1 MAFAFLQANHL
12 EKPVATIVAMSIAVQ
27 DLAESPTQRF
37 RYRAIPDETLDASL
51 WRSLRY
57 FSYYRLIV
65 AGMFF
70 GMSLWFPSEFTIGR
84 QNPQLFFW
92 SCAVYLGLAVMSLGA
107 LRLWHQAFSLQLSLQ
122 VAADILL
129 LTLMLYASGGG
140 KSGIAMMIL
149 VVLVGAG
156 LVGQG
161 RMALFYAAF
170 ATLALL
176 FEQAYRVVQLNEDAA
191 DFFRTGLTSIGFF
204 GSAIAARLLARRVV
218 ANEELARKRGIE
230 LADQM
235 RINERVIRDMQ
246 DGVLVVDAVGRVRQA
261 NPQALMLLGVNE
273 PPPTMLV
280 NYAGALVNEY
290 LAHRSRGVESETI
303 LRLPRTGGV
312 LRVRFLPPGEGGNA
326 LIFLEDMSKLE
337 QQAQQLKLAAL
348 GRLTANLA
356 HEIRNPLAAISQAAE
371 LLGEAPDGTGTTR
384 LTHMIGDN
392 VGRLNRLV
400 SEVMELGRRDRA
412 RPEQLRLGL
421 IIESLLDELSL
432 QDPAVRQRVSLD
444 LPDEIS
450 ICFDRGHLHRVLA
463 NLVGNA
469 LQHAS
474 PAGGAVCIIATAND
488 MTGRVELEIIDDGP
502 GIDVEVRGKVFEPF
516 FTTRATGTGLG
527 LYIARELSEANGA
540 QLALRDNAPGA
551 HFCLS
556 CASTCQFSE

>member
-1 MAFAFLQANHL
+1 
-12 EKPVATIVAMSIAVQ
+12 MSIAVPA
-27 DLAESPTQRF
+27 LAESPTQRF
-37 RYRAIPDETLDASL
+37 RYRAIPDETLDESL

-65 AGMFF
+65 AGMFL
-70 GMSLWFPSEFTIGR
+70 GMSLWFPSEFTIGG
-84 QNPQLFFW
+84 QSPNLFLW
-92 SCAVYLGLAVMSLGA
+92 TCVAYLSLAAMSLVA
-107 LRLWHQAFSLQLSLQ
+107 LRIWRQAFGLQLSLQ

-129 LTLMLYASGGG
+129 LTLLLYASGGG

-161 RMALFYAAF
+161 RMVLFYAAF
-170 ATLALL
+170 ATLTLL
-176 FEQAYRVVQLNEDAA
+176 FEQAYRVIHLSGDIA

-235 RINERVIRDMQ
+235 HINERVIRDMQ
-246 DGVLVVDAVGRVRQA
+246 DGVLVVDATGRVRQA
-261 NPQALMLLGVNE
+261 NPQALLLVGLNE
-273 PPPTMLV
+273 PASTMLA
-280 NYAGALVNEY
+280 NYAGPLVNEY
-290 LAHRSRGVESETI
+290 FARRSHGGESEMV
-303 LRLPRTGGV
+303 LRIPKTGRA

-337 QQAQQLKLAAL
+337 REAQQLKLAAL

-371 LLGEAPDGTGTTR
+371 LLGEAPDGPGAIR

-392 VGRLNRLV
+392 VRRLNRLV

-412 RPEQLRLGL
+412 CPEQLALASV
-421 IIESLLDELSL
+421 IDSLLDELSL
-432 QDPAVRQRVSLD
+432 SDPAVRQRVSLE
-444 LPDEIS
+444 LAGELG

-463 NLVGNA
+463 NLIGNA

-474 PAGGAVCIIATAND
+474 LLAGAIRVIGTLNEAVD
-488 MTGRVELEIIDDGP
+488 RVELDIIDDGP
-502 GIDVEVRGKVFEPF
+502 GIDAEVRGKVFEPF
-516 FTTRATGTGLG
+516 FTTRASGTGLG

-540 QLALRDNAPGA
+540 QLVLRDNAPGA

-556 CASTCQFSE
+556 CACTCQFSGQDDTET

>member
-1 MAFAFLQANHL
+1 
-12 EKPVATIVAMSIAVQ
+12 MSIAVPAP
-27 DLAESPTQRF
+27 AEVTSQRF

-70 GMSLWFPSEFTIGR
+70 GMSLWFPSEFTIGG
-84 QNPQLFFW
+84 QSPKLFFW
-92 SCAVYLGLAVMSLGA
+92 TCVTYLCLAVILLGA
-107 LRLWHQAFSLQLSLQ
+107 LQIWRQAFNLQLSLQ

-161 RMALFYAAF
+161 RMVLFYAAF
-170 ATLALL
+170 ATMALL
-176 FEQAYRVVQLNEDAA
+176 FEQAYRVAQLNGDIA

-235 RINERVIRDMQ
+235 HINERVIRDMQ

-261 NPQALMLLGVNE
+261 NPQALMLLGLNE
-273 PPPTMLV
+273 SPPAMLA
-280 NYAGALVNEY
+280 NYAGALANEY
-290 LAHRSRGVESETI
+290 LMRRTHGVESEI
-303 LRLPRTGGV
+303 VLRLPRTGRV
-312 LRVRFLPPGEGGNA
+312 LRARFLPPGEGGNA

-337 QQAQQLKLAAL
+337 REAQQLKLAAL

-371 LLGEAPDGTGTTR
+371 LLGEAPDGQGATR
-384 LTHMIGDN
+384 LTRMIGDN

-400 SEVMELGRRDRA
+400 SEVMELGRRDRVC
-412 RPEQLRLGL
+412 PERLALGAV
-421 IIESLLDELSL
+421 IESLLDELSL
-432 QDPAVRQRVSLD
+432 QDPSVRQRVSID
-444 LPDEIS
+444 LPDELG

-463 NLVGNA
+463 NLIGNA

-474 PAGGAVCIIATAND
+474 SAIGAVHIIASVNDETARIKLD
-488 MTGRVELEIIDDGP
+488 IIDDGP
-502 GIDVEVRGKVFEPF
+502 GIDAEVRSKVFEPF

-540 QLALRDNAPGA
+540 QLTLRDNAPGA

-556 CASTCQFSE
+556 CASTCQFPGQDDSET

>member
-1 MAFAFLQANHL
+1 M
-12 EKPVATIVAMSIAVQ
+12 KRWTP
-27 DLAESPTQRF
+27 
-37 RYRAIPDETLDASL
+37 L

-57 FSYYRLIV
+57 FAYYRLIV

-70 GMSLWFPSEFTIGR
+70 GMGLWFPSEFAIGG
-84 QNPQLFFW
+84 QNPKLFFW
-92 SCAVYLGLAVMSLGA
+92 ACVAYLSLAVMSLVA
-107 LRLWHQAFSLQLSLQ
+107 LRIWRQAFSLQLSLQ

-161 RMALFYAAF
+161 RMVLFYAAF

-176 FEQAYRVVQLNEDAA
+176 FEQAYRVVQLNGDIA

-235 RINERVIRDMQ
+235 HINERVIRDMQ

-261 NPQALMLLGVNE
+261 NPQALVLLGLSE
-273 PPPTMLV
+273 PPPAMLV

-290 LAHRSRGVESETI
+290 LTRRTRGVESEMV
-303 LRLPRTGGV
+303 LRLPRTGKV

-337 QQAQQLKLAAL
+337 REAQQLKLAAL

-371 LLGEAPDGTGTTR
+371 LLGEAPDGQ
-384 LTHMIGDN
+384 
-392 VGRLNRLV
+392 
-400 SEVMELGRRDRA
+400 
-412 RPEQLRLGL
+412 EQ
-421 IIESLLDELSL
+421 
-432 QDPAVRQRVSLD
+432 PA
-444 LPDEIS
+444 
-450 ICFDRGHLHRVLA
+450 
-463 NLVGNA
+463 
-469 LQHAS
+469 
-474 PAGGAVCIIATAND
+474 
-488 MTGRVELEIIDDGP
+488 
-502 GIDVEVRGKVFEPF
+502 
-516 FTTRATGTGLG
+516 
-527 LYIARELSEANGA
+527 
-540 QLALRDNAPGA
+540 
-551 HFCLS
+551 
-556 CASTCQFSE
+556 

>member
-1 MAFAFLQANHL
+1 
-12 EKPVATIVAMSIAVQ
+12 MSIAAQ
-27 DLAESPTQRF
+27 APADAATQRL
-37 RYRAIPDETLDASL
+37 RYRAIPDETLDESL

-65 AGMFF
+65 AGMFL
-70 GMSLWFPSEFTIGR
+70 GMSLWFPSELTIGG
-84 QNPQLFFW
+84 QSPGLFLW
-92 SCAVYLGLAVMSLGA
+92 ACVTYLSLAVISLGILGA
-107 LRLWHQAFSLQLSLQ
+107 WRQAFSMQLSLQ

-129 LTLMLYASGGG
+129 LTLLLYASGGG

-161 RMALFYAAF
+161 RMVLFYAAF

-176 FEQAYRVVQLNEDAA
+176 FEQAYRVVQLNGDVA

-204 GSAIAARLLARRVV
+204 GSAITARLLARRVV

-230 LADQM
+230 LADQIH
-235 RINERVIRDMQ
+235 INERVIRDMQ

-261 NPQALMLLGVNE
+261 NPQALILLGLNQ

-290 LAHRSRGVESETI
+290 LTRRSRGIESEMV
-303 LRLPRTGGV
+303 LRLPRTGRA

-326 LIFLEDMSKLE
+326 LIFIEDMSKLE
-337 QQAQQLKLAAL
+337 QEAQQLKLAAL

-371 LLGEAPDGTGTTR
+371 LLGEAPDGQGAVR
-384 LTHMIGDN
+384 LTRMIGDN

-412 RPEQLRLGL
+412 RPEQHVLGQV
-421 IIESLLDELSL
+421 IESLLEELSL
-432 QDPAVRQRVSLD
+432 QDPSVRERISLE
-444 LPDEIS
+444 LPSELD

-463 NLVGNA
+463 NLIGNA

-474 PAGGAVCIIATAND
+474 SKAGSVRVLGTLNEAAT
-488 MTGRVELEIIDDGP
+488 RVELDIIDDGP
-502 GIDVEVRGKVFEPF
+502 GIDGDTRGKVFEPF
-516 FTTRATGTGLG
+516 FTTRTTGTGLG

-540 QLALRDNAPGA
+540 RLVLRDNAPGA

-556 CASTCQFSE
+556 CASTCQFPTQDDSET

>member
-1 MAFAFLQANHL
+1 
-12 EKPVATIVAMSIAVQ
+12 MSIAAPAP
-27 DLAESPTQRF
+27 AESATQRF
-37 RYRAIPDETLDASL
+37 RYRAIPDETLDESL
-51 WRSLRY
+51 WRSLGY

-65 AGMFF
+65 AGVFL
-70 GMSLWFPSEFTIGR
+70 GMSLWFPSELTIGGES
-84 QNPQLFFW
+84 PKLFLW
-92 SCAVYLGLAVMSLGA
+92 TCVTYLSLAVVSLGA
-107 LRLWHQAFSLQLSLQ
+107 LRIWRQAFGLQLTLQ

-129 LTLMLYASGGG
+129 LTLLLYASGGG

-161 RMALFYAAF
+161 RMVLFYAAF
-170 ATLALL
+170 ATLVLL
-176 FEQAYRVVQLNEDAA
+176 FEQAYRVVQLNGDVA

-230 LADQM
+230 LADQIH
-235 RINERVIRDMQ
+235 INERVIRDMQ

-261 NPQALMLLGVNE
+261 NPQALMLLGLNE
-273 PPPTMLV
+273 PPPTMLA

-290 LAHRSRGVESETI
+290 LTRRSRGVESEMV
-303 LRLPRTGGV
+303 LRLPRTGRV

-326 LIFLEDMSKLE
+326 LVFLEDMSKLE
-337 QQAQQLKLAAL
+337 QEAQQLKLAAL

-371 LLGEAPDGTGTTR
+371 LLGETPDGQGATR
-384 LTHMIGDN
+384 LTRMIGDN

-412 RPEQLRLGL
+412 RPEQLVIGL
-421 IIESLLDELSL
+421 VIESLLEELSL
-432 QDPAVRQRVSLD
+432 QDPAVRQRVTLD
-444 LPDEIS
+444 LPAELS
-450 ICFDRGHLHRVLA
+450 ICFDRGHFHRVLT

-474 PAGGAVCIIATAND
+474 PATGAV
-488 MTGRVELEIIDDGP
+488 RVVGTLNEAASRVDIDIIDDGP
-502 GIDVEVRGKVFEPF
+502 GIDVEARGKVFEPF

-540 QLALRDNAPGA
+540 RLVLRENAPGA

-556 CASTCQFSE
+556 CASTCQFPAQDDTET